1 MGYTAEDFGS
11 GASFWESE
19 FDEPLPGRTAGS
31 WIPTPPPSVFPNA
44 PPVEPFDTPAGNGG
58 DVAPGFGQAHG
69 AAEIFGAVSVAEA
82 EMERQIAPMG
92 LSDLEGDD
100 MVENGYGTLG
110 AEAWYTQIA
119 KAAAQIGMGLA
130 QRSGILP
137 VPEEPIGPPQ
147 RVPAPEGFA
156 YDDETGRLVR
166 IAQPMGMM
174 PLVVGGGLLLLL
186 MMRKRRR

>member
-44 PPVEPFDTPAGNGG
+44 PPIEPFDTPAGNGG

-92 LSDLEGDD
+92 LLGDD
-100 MVENGYGTLG
+100 DMDNSYGTLG

-119 KAAAQIGMGLA
+119 KAAAQIGIGLA
-130 QRSGILP
+130 QREGILP
-137 VPEEPIGPPQ
+137 VEPEPVTTIVPEQGPP
-147 RVPAPEGFA
+147 PPPKPN
-156 YDDETGRLVR
+156 Y
-166 IAQPMGMM
+166 M
-174 PLVVGGGLLLLL
+174 PLVMVGGGLLLL
-186 MMRKRRR
+186 MAVMGKRRR

>member
-1 MGYTAEDFGS
+1 MSYTAEDFGT

-82 EMERQIAPMG
+82 EMERQLPPMG
-92 LSDLEGDD
+92 LLDLEGDD
-100 MVENGYGTLG
+100 MHNSYGTLG

-119 KAAAQIGMGLA
+119 KAAAQIGIGLA
-130 QRSGILP
+130 QKEGLL
-137 VPEEPIGPPQ
+137 PEEPVVTIAPAEQFGPPPPP
-147 RVPAPEGFA
+147 RTN
-156 YDDETGRLVR
+156 Y
-166 IAQPMGMM
+166 M
-174 PLVVGGGLLLLL
+174 PLVLAGGGLLLLSM
-186 MMRKRRR
+186 MMRRRR